1 MIELRQA
8 IEIAKKF
15 IIEMNGEQEDLQL
28 EYVRHLE
35 SDNTW
40 RVTYSFLRDESTPN
54 QLQAVLGIT
63 RNGRIYRTIDIEDE
77 NGEVVGM
84 QMGSARE
91 VESV

>member
-40 RVTYSFLRDESTPN
+40 RATYSFLRDESTPN

>member
-28 EYVRHLE
+28 EYVRYLK
-35 SDNTW
+35 SNNIW

-91 VESV
+91 VEAV